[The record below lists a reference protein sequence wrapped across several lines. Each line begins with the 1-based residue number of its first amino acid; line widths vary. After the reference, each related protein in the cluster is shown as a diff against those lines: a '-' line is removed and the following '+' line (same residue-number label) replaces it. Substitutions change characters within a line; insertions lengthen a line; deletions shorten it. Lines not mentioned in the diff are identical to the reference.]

1 MYKFIKVLG
10 HIVTWC
16 ICAVTIDKIDVS
28 ESFILNYFIISPII
42 NEILW
47 ALSYCTCNKIIY
59 KKLDIDI
66 PAVGS
71 IGYTTAYVVYALI
84 LFVILIVLKKL
95 GIIPIFNDFDENFI
109 SWITQ
114 YCNNKIMEFSNRIV
128 KILQTTN

>member
-1 MYKFIKVLG
+1 MYKFVKVLG
-10 HIVTWC
+10 HIITWY

-28 ESFILNYFIISPII
+28 ESFILIYFIISPIM

-66 PAVGS
+66 PTVGS
-71 IGYTTAYVVYALI
+71 IGYSIAYVVYALI
-84 LFVILIVLKKL
+84 LFVILIVLKEL
-95 GIIPIFNDFDENFI
+95 GTIPIFNDFDENFI

-114 YCNNKIMEFSNRIV
+114 YFNNKIMELSNRIV
-128 KILQTTN
+128 NILKATN